1 MVYKYAIR
9 RLLTTVPVLFG
20 VTVVISSL
28 VYLAPGNPAKIALGR
43 NAPPEAINELE
54 RELGLNQPPHVRYVD
69 WLAGVLQGNL
79 GESLRT
85 QREVSAMIAE
95 RIGPTLELA
104 LVAMAITLIIA
115 LPLGVI
121 SAVRQYNWV
130 DNLSMLFAIFWLS
143 MPSFWLALILILLF
157 SVEMQIFAISGRQGA
172 IFSGVWLAHITLPAF
187 ATGTRRA
194 GLLTRL
200 TRSSML
206 EILNEDYIRTA
217 RGKGLKE
224 TTVIYTHAMK
234 NAMIPVVTLIGLQIP
249 LIFSG
254 TVIVETVFSWPGM
267 GRLLVN
273 SVLQRDYQV
282 VQGLVLVYS
291 VIVIAANFAVDI
303 AYSYLDPRISY
314 D

>member
-1 MVYKYAIR
+1 MYKYAIR
-9 RLLTTVPVLFG
+9 RLLTTIPVLFG

-28 VYLAPGNPAKIALGR
+28 VYLAPGNPAEIALGR

-54 RELGLNQPPHVRYVD
+54 RQLGLNQPPHIRYIE
-69 WLAGVLQGNL
+69 WLMGVLQGNL

-85 QREVSAMIAE
+85 QREVSAMILE

-121 SAVRQYNWV
+121 SAVRQYSWI
-130 DNLSMLFAIFWLS
+130 DNFSMLFAIFWLS

-172 IFSGVWLAHITLPAF
+172 IFSTVWLAHITLPAI

-224 TTVIYTHAMK
+224 RTVIYTHAMK
-234 NAMIPVVTLIGLQIP
+234 NALIPVVTLIGLQIP

-267 GRLLVN
+267 GRLLVR

-291 VIVIAANFAVDI
+291 VIVVVANFAVDI
-303 AYSYLDPRISY
+303 AYSYLDPRITY